1 MNQQSPLY
9 WHGGSFRVSIEDIR
23 TSPQQGVSEAIEL
36 LEEFRS
42 ACHKYYFAFSHAT
55 LGYEAQHQRYE
66 KIIDPANFGIPI
78 STGSTPPNA
87 NQSPGSS
94 TIAEMTQG
102 ELLKSLRD
110 GGLFE
115 DHVAKSL
122 VVVMYH
128 LWNEYYRPRI
138 AKAVFAEANQV
149 ECTLMGDIRRV
160 RNLII
165 HGNSVLPANFPATL
179 AFLPQIW
186 GLESGVLR
194 ITRGMVHSL
203 MEQVNAL
210 RLTIIDPRP
219 IAKCP
224 TCGKPS

>member
-1 MNQQSPLY
+1 MNEQSELY
-9 WHGGSFRVSIEDIR
+9 WYGGSFQVSIKDTR
-23 TSPQQGVSEAIEL
+23 NLPQGDGSEAIEL

-55 LGYEAQHQRYE
+55 LGYKAQHERYGQIIEPANYE
-66 KIIDPANFGIPI
+66 KRI
-78 STGSTPPNA
+78 STGSSLPTSK
-87 NQSPGSS
+87 QSPGRS

-102 ELLKSLRD
+102 ELLNGLED

-122 VVVMYH
+122 VVVIYH

-138 AKAVFAEANQV
+138 AKVVSAEPNQV
-149 ECTLMGDIRRV
+149 VCELLGDIRRV

-165 HGNSVLPANFPATL
+165 HESAILPDSFLNAL
-179 AFLPQIW
+179 VFLPQIW
-186 GLESGVLR
+186 SFESTELT

-203 MEQVNAL
+203 MEQLNAL
-210 RLTIIDPRP
+210 RLTITDPLTS
-219 IAKCP
+219 AKCP
-224 TCGKPS
+224 TCGKSL

>member
-1 MNQQSPLY
+1 
-9 WHGGSFRVSIEDIR
+9 
-23 TSPQQGVSEAIEL
+23 
-36 LEEFRS
+36 
-42 ACHKYYFAFSHAT
+42 
-55 LGYEAQHQRYE
+55 
-66 KIIDPANFGIPI
+66 
-78 STGSTPPNA
+78 
-87 NQSPGSS
+87 
-94 TIAEMTQG
+94 MTQG
-102 ELLKSLRD
+102 ELLKSLED

-138 AKAVFAEANQV
+138 AKAVIAEANQV

-165 HGNSVLPANFPATL
+165 HENSVLPTNFPATL
-179 AFLPQIW
+179 AFLPQIR

-194 ITRGMVHSL
+194 ITGGMVHSL

-210 RLTIIDPRP
+210 RLTITDPRP
-219 IAKCP
+219 IARCP
-224 TCGKPS
+224 TCGKLS